1 MKKVRF
7 LIITAMMLMIPA
19 LLAAKTYSLEEC
31 ISTSIQE
38 SEKIKALD
46 EGEKA
51 AKSGKDSVIFSFLPT
66 AKIEAGY
73 QWLKFDPEP
82 QPALF
87 DIGALLGQDIPP
99 IKMGIDIPDK
109 SRTLSITAVQPVTPL
124 WSVSYGYKAAET
136 GHEIAKMQKELTT
149 DQIRLEV
156 ITLYYNYQMLSESM
170 TILTETKEQL
180 KRYNAQAANFVNA
193 GLSDKRAV
201 LKIEIEQAKIDQQIQ
216 IIEGNMALIKKNLS
230 IFMNT
235 GNDGFEL
242 ETVKTSQNQL
252 STSHEKLESLML
264 SNRIELKILEKSQ
277 SISQYQEMLAIQP
290 FIPSFVLVAGYKKTW
305 DSSQYQPENTFFF
318 GGTISWDIGFDWG
331 KTAFEVK
338 KSHHEK
344 VKTML
349 DNANTKKMLELQLL
363 QLEND
368 ITTKSGAIEIAKKEV
383 VSATENLRIE
393 EDKYREKLT
402 TETELLDASIALRSA
417 KMKLLNSIWEHEVA
431 LNRLAITIGSGYSD
445 ITGGGN

>member
-7 LIITAMMLMIPA
+7 LIIMSMMLIIPA
-19 LLAAKTYSLEEC
+19 LLTAKTYSLEEC

-73 QWLKFDPEP
+73 QWLKFNPEP
-82 QPALF
+82 EPMMF
-87 DIGALLGQDIPP
+87 DPGIPGVDP
-99 IKMGIDIPDK
+99 IPFAIEMPEK
-109 SRTLSITAVQPVTPL
+109 SRTLSITAVQPITPL
-124 WSVSYGYKAAET
+124 WSVSFGYKAAET
-136 GHEIAKMQKELTT
+136 GHDIVKLQKELTK
-149 DQIRLEV
+149 DQIRLEI
-156 ITLYYNYQMLSESM
+156 ITLYYNYQMLAESM

-216 IIEGNMALIKKNLS
+216 MIEGNSALIKKNLS
-230 IFMNT
+230 IFMNISSS
-235 GNDGFEL
+235 DLEL
-242 ETVKTSQNQL
+242 EPVRTSEML
-252 STSHEKLESLML
+252 LKASHEELASLML

-277 SISQYQEMLAIQP
+277 SISKYQEMLAIQP
-290 FIPSFVLVAGYKKTW
+290 FIPSFVLVAGYSRTW
-305 DSSQYQPENTFFF
+305 DASQFQPEGTLFF
-318 GGTISWDIGFDWG
+318 GGNISWNIGFDWG

-368 ITTKSGAIEIAKKEV
+368 ITIKSGAIEIAKKEV

-431 LNRLAITIGSGYSD
+431 LNRLAVTIGANYSD

>member
-1 MKKVRF
+1 MKKISF
-7 LIITAMMLMIPA
+7 LMIASAVLIIPA
-19 LLAAKTYSLEEC
+19 LLTAKTYSLEEC
-31 ISTSIQE
+31 IDISIQE

-66 AKIEAGY
+66 AKIDAAY

-82 QPALF
+82 EPTVLDLTPLGLAPVEF
-87 DIGALLGQDIPP
+87 GA
-99 IKMGIDIPDK
+99 IPDK
-109 SRTLSITAVQPVTPL
+109 SRTVSLTAVQPVTPL
-124 WSVSYGYKAAET
+124 WSVSFGYKIAET
-136 GHEIAKMQKELTT
+136 GHSIAKMQKELTK

-170 TILTETKEQL
+170 TILSETKEQL
-180 KRYNAQAANFVNA
+180 KRYNAQATNFVNA

-201 LKIEIEQAKIDQQIQ
+201 LKIEIEQAKLDQQIQ
-216 IIEGNMALIKKNLS
+216 IIEGNVSLIKKNLS

-235 GNDGFEL
+235 SVSDLEL
-242 ETVKTSQNQL
+242 ENVKTSETTL
-252 STSHEKLESLML
+252 SANHDELESLML
-264 SNRIELKILEKSQ
+264 KNRIELKMLQK
-277 SISQYQEMLAIQP
+277 SISISEYQKMLAVQP

-305 DSSQYQPENTFFF
+305 DSSQFQPENTFFF

-331 KTAFEVK
+331 KSAFELK
-338 KSHHEK
+338 KANHEK
-344 VKTML
+344 VKTAL
-349 DNANTKKMLELQLL
+349 DNANTKKLFDLQLI

-368 ITTKSGAIEIAKKEV
+368 IAIKSGAIEIAKKEV

-402 TETELLDASIALRSA
+402 TETELLDASISFRSA

-431 LNRLAITIGSGYSD
+431 LNRLAITIGSKYSD
-445 ITGGGN
+445 IAGGGN